1 MVTVTPTEI
10 NFPHVET
17 IIKIQRKSTDNKN
30 IEKSE
35 AAYYVS
41 SVAIDK
47 YSPQQW
53 LQLIRNHWGGIEIRN
68 HWRKD
73 ACLLED
79 KTRSRNL
86 NIVASLAMLRNC
98 YLHFHEQQEKYK
110 SLPALTEAVAADTKL
125 SYAMLTGNL

>member
-1 MVTVTPTEI
+1 LVTVTPTEI

-79 KTRSRNL
+79 
-86 NIVASLAMLRNC
+86 
-98 YLHFHEQQEKYK
+98 
-110 SLPALTEAVAADTKL
+110 
-125 SYAMLTGNL
+125 